1 MPGATLTIEKN
12 VEVHIWPNVRILV
25 LGNLIVDGTLWQ
37 PTRFKPINITEY
49 EESRGRIP
57 TRYRR
62 NINKK
67 KNVLDSIKTNRY
79 RNRNRIYDSD
89 LRYLDFI
96 RKRDRRR

>member
-49 EESRGRIP
+49 EESRGRIS

-67 KNVLDSIKTNRY
+67 KNVFDSIKTNRY

-89 LRYLDFI
+89 LRYLEFI